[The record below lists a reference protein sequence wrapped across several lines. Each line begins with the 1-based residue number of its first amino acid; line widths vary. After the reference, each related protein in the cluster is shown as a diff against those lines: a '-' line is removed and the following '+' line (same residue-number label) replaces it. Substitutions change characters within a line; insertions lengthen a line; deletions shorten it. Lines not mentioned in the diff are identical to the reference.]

1 MNRLGKQIP
10 EGMQDTL
17 PGECR
22 QKRNVEEALRAL
34 FEKCGFA
41 EVQTP
46 ALEYGDVFQGVVSGI
61 APERMYKTFDRSGHI
76 LAVRPDNTTPVM
88 RLAATRMAGAP
99 LPLRLCYV
107 QDVLEYPARSAP
119 RFSQAT
125 QAGVE
130 LMGEPSAEADAEVI
144 ALAVRA
150 LLGTGLRSFQIDIG
164 QVGFFKGLMEE
175 AGLAEAEIEQ
185 LRGYVEEKNMLAIE
199 LMLGAKPVS
208 QEVKRR
214 IMRLPQLYG
223 GPEVLDVAQAMSN
236 APLCQ
241 SAVQNLRE
249 VLTILGDYG
258 LLQYISI
265 DLGMVHAIDY
275 YTGMLLRGITSQL
288 GQPLLSGG
296 RYDQLASGFAQPMP
310 AVGFAL
316 NIKQLLIALERQGAP
331 FEAPASDV
339 LLAFQAGAR
348 AQALLLATQLRGEG
362 RSVELCYGPD
372 EVALADLAKRKGA
385 RRAIY
390 VDARGA
396 HDVTDEGATAW
407 R

>member
-22 QKRNVEEALRAL
+22 QKHNVEEALRAL
-34 FEKCGFA
+34 FEKSGFA

-46 ALEYGDVFQGVVSGI
+46 ALEYGDVFRGVVGGI

-107 QDVLEYPARSAP
+107 QDVLEYPARPGP

-150 LLGTGLRSFQIDIG
+150 LLGAGLRSFQIDIG

-199 LMLGAKPVS
+199 LMLGAKPVR

-223 GPEVLDVAQAMSN
+223 GPEVLDAAQAMTN
-236 APLCQ
+236 APLCL

-296 RYDQLASGFAQPMP
+296 RYDQLASGFSQPMP

-331 FEAPASDV
+331 FEAPVSDV

-372 EVALADLAKRKGA
+372 EAALADLAKRKGA

-396 HDVTDEGATAW
+396 HDATDEGATAW